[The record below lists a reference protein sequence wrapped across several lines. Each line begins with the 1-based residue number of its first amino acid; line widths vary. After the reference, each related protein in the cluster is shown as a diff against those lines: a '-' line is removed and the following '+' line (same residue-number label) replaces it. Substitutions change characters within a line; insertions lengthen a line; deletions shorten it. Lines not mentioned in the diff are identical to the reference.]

1 MPRVLVSR
9 FALHAGLVTF
19 RQTFVLRCLSDAP
32 AKRDLPA
39 LSRQRA
45 GGRPRSAT
53 KSWLT
58 ATWLPATSS
67 PPSIRRV
74 RNPVYREPESTWA
87 GRVALRENR
96 ARQHRPPSS
105 RASELEKMISVRL
118 DGRAASPPAGSSRV
132 KEWPPANF
140 TAFILQRKFGIEVH
154 QRDGTEPRVVH
165 WCRFRRRSRDGFH
178 PEHKNFRQ
186 HCAAP

>member
-19 RQTFVLRCLSDAP
+19 RQTFVLRCLFEPP
-32 AKRDLPA
+32 ANGELPA
-39 LSRQRA
+39 LWRQHA

-58 ATWLPATSS
+58 ATWLPPTSS

-74 RNPVYREPESTWA
+74 RNPVYREPEATWA

-96 ARQHRPPSS
+96 ARANIVSQ
-105 RASELEKMISVRL
+105 VR
-118 DGRAASPPAGSSRV
+118 
-132 KEWPPANF
+132 E
-140 TAFILQRKFGIEVH
+140 EVN
-154 QRDGTEPRVVH
+154 
-165 WCRFRRRSRDGFH
+165 W
-178 PEHKNFRQ
+178 
-186 HCAAP
+186 